1 MRNWKMEFTLQAR
14 KLNLIEEFLRI
25 NDEQVIS
32 DLESL
37 INKEKIKSYERELVP
52 MTIEEFYCNIN
63 QSVREIE
70 SGQFITHEELLESIK
85 EW

>member
-52 MTIEEFYCNIN
+52 MTIEKFHSNIN
-63 QSVREIE
+63 QSVSEIE

>member
-1 MRNWKMEFTLQAR
+1 MEFTLQAR

-37 INKEKIKSYERELVP
+37 ILKEKIKSYERELVP
-52 MTIEEFYCNIN
+52 MTIEQFHANIN

-85 EW
+85 EWN

>member
-37 INKEKIKSYERELVP
+37 ILKEKIKSYERELVP
-52 MTIEEFYCNIN
+52 MTIEKFHSNIN
-63 QSVREIE
+63 RSVREIE

>member
-1 MRNWKMEFTLQAR
+1 MEFTLQAR

-52 MTIEEFYCNIN
+52 MTIEKFHSNIN
-63 QSVREIE
+63 QSVSEIE

>member
-37 INKEKIKSYERELVP
+37 ILKEKIKSYERELVP
-52 MTIEEFYCNIN
+52 MTIEQFHTNIN
-63 QSVREIE
+63 QSVSEIE

>member
-1 MRNWKMEFTLQAR
+1 MWNRKMEFTLQAR

-37 INKEKIKSYERELVP
+37 ILKEKIKSYERKLVP
-52 MTIEEFYCNIN
+52 MTIEKFHANIN
-63 QSVREIE
+63 QSVRKIE
-70 SGQFITHEELLESIK
+70 SGQFITHVELLESIK